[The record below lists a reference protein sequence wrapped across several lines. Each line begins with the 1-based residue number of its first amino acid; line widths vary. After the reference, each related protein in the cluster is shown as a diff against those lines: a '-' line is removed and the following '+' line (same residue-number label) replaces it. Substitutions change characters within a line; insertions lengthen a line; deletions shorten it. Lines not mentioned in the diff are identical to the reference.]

1 MKDESGRTPEPDR
14 TPEADRPSGADP
26 AEPRQAPPP
35 RPTMGQRI
43 RHWLVGAAALIALLL
58 VVQNQEPV
66 NTNFLFWNAE
76 MPRFLLLVLV
86 YLLGTATG
94 WILRWRSGK

>member
-1 MKDESGRTPEPDR
+1 MVDESGHAPEPDR
-14 TPEADRPSGADP
+14 TPEPKSASESRRAPGPRPS
-26 AEPRQAPPP
+26 
-35 RPTMGQRI
+35 MGQRI
-43 RHWLVGAAALIALLL
+43 RHWLLGATALIALLL

-86 YLLGTATG
+86 YLLGVASG
-94 WILRWRSGK
+94 WIVRWRSGK